1 MSAIIY
7 EKLNRIAYITINRPE
22 AMNALGPDHNDE
34 IIQAWRDFRD
44 DPDVWVAI
52 LAGAGDKAFCAGAD
66 LKTYTPLLAERDA
79 YDVRQ
84 DSNRTGFGGITRG
97 LEIWKPIIAAVNG
110 YALAGGLEL
119 ALACDIRVAS
129 ESAQFGCSEVR
140 RGFHHCDGGTVRLPL
155 IVGLGNALKMQLTGE
170 PIGAQEAWRIGLV
183 SEVVAPHLLIPNP
196 PKDTDGRREGSGRG
210 WVRELQGR
218 WPGVLG

>member
-183 SEVVAPHLLIPNP
+183 SEVVAPHLLSPNP